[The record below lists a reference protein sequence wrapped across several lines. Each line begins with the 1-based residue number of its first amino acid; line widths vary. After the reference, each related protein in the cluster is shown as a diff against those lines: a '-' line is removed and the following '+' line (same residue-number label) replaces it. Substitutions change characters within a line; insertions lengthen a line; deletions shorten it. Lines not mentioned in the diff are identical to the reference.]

1 MFSEEV
7 EMIECPAWT
16 LSGEGISLGDAESGV
31 ALMLEN
37 GPSLAS
43 FT

>member
-7 EMIECPAWT
+7 EMIECPAWM

-31 ALMLEN
+31 ALMLKN
-37 GPSLAS
+37 GHSHAS
-43 FT
+43 CT

>member
-1 MFSEEV
+1 VFSEET

-16 LSGEGISLGDAESGV
+16 LSGEGISLGGAESGA
-31 ALMLEN
+31 ALMLKN
-37 GPSLAS
+37 GPSQAS